1 VRSREGGAGERMER
15 TYPVKV
21 KQVEGGRFLYIEVGR
36 REYFK
41 PHRIVWIDP
50 KLVTKG
56 RDTDVVKFPARA
68 RVVTTE
74 KGTIKLVADE
84 DHVTFDVFIPCG
96 YRGSSH
102 IELLHP
108 VDATVVD
115 YVRYESERG
124 SLGASKGLLVTVRNG
139 EPVKV
144 KYVRTGRLYGAPSTG
159 IQVHTL
165 SGVEDVPVDDL
176 SDLENVKA

>member
-1 VRSREGGAGERMER
+1 MGRA
-15 TYPVKV
+15 YPVKT
-21 KQVEGGRFLYIEVGR
+21 KQVGEARFLYIEVGC
-36 REYFK
+36 REYFR
-41 PHRIVWIDP
+41 PHKVVWVTP
-50 KLVTKG
+50 KLVTKD

-84 DHVTFDVFIPCG
+84 NYTTYDIFVPCG
-96 YRGSSH
+96 YRGESH

-108 VDATVVD
+108 ADAVIE
-115 YVRYESERG
+115 YVQYESERG
-124 SLGASKGLLVTVRNG
+124 SLGISKGLLVTVRNE

-144 KYVRTGRLYGAPSTG
+144 KYTRTGRLYGAPSTG
-159 IQVHTL
+159 LRVYTV

-176 SDLENVKA
+176 SDLDDVKA